1 MSQDKDSFVF
11 YRSYYEAMIGLKDKQ
26 KLQIFNAICELSL
39 NDNEQKLDGI
49 CKNIFIVIRPQ
60 IVANTKRYEDGKKR
74 RKT

>member
-1 MSQDKDSFVF
+1 MAQGKDSFVF
-11 YRSYYEAMIGLKDKQ
+11 YRSYYEAMSGLKDKQ

>member
-1 MSQDKDSFVF
+1 MAQGKDSFVF